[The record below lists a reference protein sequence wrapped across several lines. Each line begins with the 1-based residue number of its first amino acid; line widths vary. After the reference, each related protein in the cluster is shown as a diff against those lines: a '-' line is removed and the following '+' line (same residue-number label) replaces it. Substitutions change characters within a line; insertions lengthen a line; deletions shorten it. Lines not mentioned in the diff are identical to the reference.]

1 MDSKEQRSSLR
12 GAVYRGDGPAVHLLR
27 DAGTYDDAL
36 QLAGDGV
43 IAAVIQRV
51 EGASELGHDLVLAL
65 RNRGWAGDA
74 GGAAIQPTGGYQ
86 PPDRVVDF
94 LGRP

>member
-1 MDSKEQRSSLR
+1 
-12 GAVYRGDGPAVHLLR
+12 
-27 DAGTYDDAL
+27 
-36 QLAGDGV
+36 V